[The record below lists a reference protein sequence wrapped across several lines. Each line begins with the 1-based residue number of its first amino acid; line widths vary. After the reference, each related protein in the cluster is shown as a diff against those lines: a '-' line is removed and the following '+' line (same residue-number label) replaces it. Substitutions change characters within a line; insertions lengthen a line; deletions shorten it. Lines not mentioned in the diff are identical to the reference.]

1 MSSAIQSWLEK
12 VYNTRWITTCLRKDL
27 LQIDKLYTGISQR
40 KYEIYNYRKV
50 VDLEYV
56 SVGGEVRCKDE
67 EAKKTL
73 EENEFFL
80 NWSDGQARTPES
92 RKKTKK

>member
-1 MSSAIQSWLEK
+1 MSSSIQSWDEK
-12 VYNTRWITTCLRKDL
+12 VYHTRWITACLRKDVL
-27 LQIDKLYTGISQR
+27 PIDKLYTGISQR

-67 EAKKTL
+67 EAKKNL
-73 EENEFFL
+73 
-80 NWSDGQARTPES
+80 
-92 RKKTKK
+92 

>member
-1 MSSAIQSWLEK
+1 M
-12 VYNTRWITTCLRKDL
+12 

-40 KYEIYNYRKV
+40 KHEIYNFRMV

-67 EAKKTL
+67 EA
-73 EENEFFL
+73 NEMF
-80 NWSDGQARTPES
+80 
-92 RKKTKK
+92 